1 MSAVVSSIQGRLYAI
16 NQTITG
22 VNAVRVFNGQPDSAM
37 LPLIFSVPGRSSRN
51 TSQIGAQ
58 RDEQTRIFRLI
69 LVVEAWMAG
78 FPTETA
84 QLSAETLIDTI
95 QEAYL
100 TRPRLELDDAPLDAV
115 SRVLLPDDTG
125 IVPFGPYAAVEYP
138 LAITYHKRL

>member
-1 MSAVVSSIQGRLYAI
+1 MSAIVTSIQGRLYAV

-22 VNAVRVFNGQPDSAM
+22 VNAVRVFHGQPDSAM

-78 FPTETA
+78 FPTESA
-84 QLSAETLIDTI
+84 QLTAETLLDTI

-100 TRPRLELDDAPLDAV
+100 TRPRLELNDEPLDAV

-125 IVPFGPYAAVEYP
+125 IIPFGPYAAVEYP

>member
-1 MSAVVSSIQGRLYAI
+1 MSAVVTSIQGRLYAI

-22 VNAVRVFNGQPDSAM
+22 VNAMRVFHGQPDSAM

-100 TRPRLELDDAPLDAV
+100 TRPRLELNDEPLDAV

>member
-22 VNAVRVFNGQPDSAM
+22 VNALRVFNGQPDSAM
-37 LPLIFSVPGRSSRN
+37 LPLIFSVPGRSTRA
-51 TSQIGAQ
+51 TAQIGAQ

>member
-1 MSAVVSSIQGRLYAI
+1 MSAVVTSIQGRLYAI
-16 NQTITG
+16 NQTLTG
-22 VNAVRVFNGQPDSAM
+22 VNAVRVFHGQPDSAM

-69 LVVEAWMAG
+69 LVAEAWMAG

-100 TRPRLELDDAPLDAV
+100 TRPRLELNDEPLDAV